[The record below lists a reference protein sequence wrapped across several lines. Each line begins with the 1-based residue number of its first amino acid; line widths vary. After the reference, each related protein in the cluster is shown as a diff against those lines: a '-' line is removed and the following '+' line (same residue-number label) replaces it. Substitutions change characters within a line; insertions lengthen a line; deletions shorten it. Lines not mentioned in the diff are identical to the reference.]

1 MNRAC
6 AHAFLRAAEHRYV
19 DRLGP
24 MGIQKS
30 QCHPVVLQYNNTNEP
45 LRAMQIIIIAYLTT
59 MFVRF
64 AREFCVSHEQYI
76 RKFLQIIVN
85 G

>member
-1 MNRAC
+1 
-6 AHAFLRAAEHRYV
+6 
-19 DRLGP
+19 
-24 MGIQKS
+24 
-30 QCHPVVLQYNNTNEP
+30 
-45 LRAMQIIIIAYLTT
+45 MQIIIIAYLTT